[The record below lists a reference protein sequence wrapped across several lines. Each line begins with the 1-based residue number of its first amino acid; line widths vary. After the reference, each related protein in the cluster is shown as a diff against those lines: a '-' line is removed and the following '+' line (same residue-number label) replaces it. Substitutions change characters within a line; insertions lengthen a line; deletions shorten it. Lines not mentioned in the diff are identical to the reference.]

1 MITEAREP
9 QIAETG
15 MPPVG
20 ELPENSLAEPERPQV
35 AAAGVPQAGGAELE
49 KSRKFFFNREL
60 SWLAFARRVLALAE
74 DPELPLAE
82 RVKFVAIMGMLHDEF
97 FMKRMGGLKRK
108 LKRRPDK
115 PALDGRKP
123 AELLAACRREL
134 LEQTTLTGR
143 LVQGEIRPAMA
154 DAGVPIVDH
163 RQLEAPQQKQ
173 LRDLFRE
180 SVLPILTPLAVDAEH
195 PFPFIS
201 NQGLNLA
208 ILVPDKTGEAKPRL
222 AGAPGVFF
230 VRLKVPD
237 NRPRW
242 MPVPGGPGFVPLE
255 QVIAANLDL
264 LFPAAPPRE
273 VFLFRVTRAAQG
285 KRQGDFDPGE
295 PGSIIHLVASELKAR
310 KFAGAV
316 RLEIESRAPDW
327 LIAWLIQRL
336 GVGEE
341 DVYRT
346 KALMRL
352 DDLMSVEL
360 PDHPELRLPRHQG
373 VTHPRLRALEPG
385 DRQAI
390 FCEIAR
396 GDLLVHHP
404 YHSFDTSVLRFLES
418 AATDPAV
425 LAIKLTIYR
434 TSKDSPI
441 VQALAEAARRGKQ
454 VAVLVEITARFDEA
468 PNIAWGRYL
477 ENEGVHVAYGVEQLK
492 THVKL
497 ALVVREEAGAI
508 RRYAHVG
515 TGNYHTG
522 TARIYED
529 LGILTCDSELC
540 EDVAAVFNQLTGATR
555 PESYNKMLVAPET
568 MRQRFIELIRR
579 EAEHARA
586 GRPCGIQAKM
596 NQLQERHIIAEL
608 YRASAAGVPIRLNV
622 RGLCCLRPQ
631 VPGLSE
637 NIEVFGVISRF
648 LEHSRIYRFVNG
660 GSPELYV
667 GSADWMKR
675 NLYRRVE
682 TIAPV
687 SDEGIREEL
696 TRILEVYERDNCTV
710 WDARPDGTYVR
721 RRPAPGEEPRP
732 SQETFI
738 RLAGESVLSSDATP
752 DRVGRAGSRAGKLDL
767 AEHSE

>member
-1 MITEAREP
+1 MITEVKEATISGTEEP
-9 QIAETG
+9 PAPDVEG
-15 MPPVG
+15 PR
-20 ELPENSLAEPERPQV
+20 PEVE
-35 AAAGVPQAGGAELE
+35 AELAFE
-49 KSRKFFFNREL
+49 KSGDYFFNREL

-74 DPELPLAE
+74 DPELPLFE
-82 RVKFVAIMGMLHDEF
+82 RLKFVAIMGMLHDEF
-97 FMKRMGGLKRK
+97 FMKRMSRLGRK
-108 LKRRPDK
+108 LREQPDK
-115 PALDGRKP
+115 VALDGRRP
-123 AELLAACRREL
+123 VEEIAACRREL
-134 LEQTTLTGR
+134 IAQAAAIER
-143 LVQGEIRPAMA
+143 LVQREIRPEMA
-154 DAGVPIVDH
+154 GAGVPIVDH
-163 RQLEAPQQKQ
+163 RQLEPHQQER
-173 LRDLFRE
+173 LRAFFRE

-208 ILVPDKTGEAKPRL
+208 ILVSSKIEGGDSRGRRP
-222 AGAPGVFF
+222 APGGRF

-242 MPVPGGPGFVPLE
+242 IAVPEAPGFVPLE
-255 QVIAANLDL
+255 QVIADNLDL
-264 LFPAAPPRE
+264 LFPGAPPRG
-273 VFLFRVTRAAQG
+273 VFIFRVTRAAQG
-285 KRQGDFDPGE
+285 ERQGDFDPGE

-316 RLEIESRAPDW
+316 RLEIESRAPEW
-327 LIAWLIQRL
+327 LVAWLVERL
-336 GVGEE
+336 EIGAE

-346 KALMRL
+346 ETLLRL

-360 PDHPELRLPRHQG
+360 PDRPELRLPRHQG
-373 VTHPRLRALEPG
+373 VTHPRLRQLDPADPA
-385 DRQAI
+385 AI
-390 FCEIAR
+390 FRVIAR

-418 AATDPAV
+418 AAVDPAV

-434 TSKDSPI
+434 TAKHSPI

-477 ENEGVHVAYGVEQLK
+477 EAEGVHVAYGVEQLK

-497 ALVVREEAGAI
+497 ALVVREENGAI

-529 LGILTCDSELC
+529 LGVLTCDDELC
-540 EDVAAVFNQLTGATR
+540 EDVAAVFNELTGATR

-568 MRQRFIELIRR
+568 MRHRFIELIRR

-596 NQLQERHIIAEL
+596 NQLQERHIITEL

-622 RGLCCLRPQ
+622 RGLCCLRPG

-660 GSPELYV
+660 GEPELYI

-687 SDEGIREEL
+687 SAPDIRDQL

-721 RRPAPGEEPRP
+721 RRPAPGEEPWP

-738 RLAGESVLSSDATP
+738 RLAGE
-752 DRVGRAGSRAGKLDL
+752 
-767 AEHSE
+767 